1 MKIACLT
8 FMMFTCGAVAAGP
21 AYRGEL
27 IFPPQPKHCHG
38 SSIIQCPNGDLLAC
52 WFFGSGERSAN
63 DVMVQGA
70 RLKKGQ
76 TTWSPV
82 FIMADTPDVPD
93 CNPVLF
99 RDDQDRLWLFWIVV
113 VANRWEN
120 SLLKYRRAEQYQGQ
134 GPPKWSWQDVLVLG
148 PGPDFSEALEKGF
161 KELGIEQ
168 ACWGEYAPPYEE
180 MLVEAAKD
188 AYKRQRGWMTR
199 IHPVVLP
206 SGRYLLPLYSDGFN
220 VSLAAYSDDAGESWQ
235 VSAPIIGEGP
245 IQPSFVRK
253 QDGTLVA
260 YMRDSG
266 GPPQR
271 VLISNSRDDGATWSL
286 AVDTDIPNPSSSL
299 EVVALK
305 DGRWVMV
312 CNDTEEGR
320 HRLAA
325 MLSDDE
331 GQSWKWKRY
340 IENGDGSYA
349 YPSVIQTRDGM
360 IHATYSHRDKTG
372 ASIKHVAFNAEWIT
386 AGD

>member
-21 AYRGEL
+21 VYRGEL

-93 CNPVLF
+93 CNPVRF

-148 PGPDFSEALEKGF
+148 PGPDFSQALEKGF

-206 SGRYLLPLYSDGFN
+206 CGRYLLPLYSDGFN
-220 VSLAAYSDDAGESWQ
+220 VSLAAYSDDAGETWQ

-253 QDGTLVA
+253 QDGTLGCV
-260 YMRDSG
+260 
-266 GPPQR
+266 
-271 VLISNSRDDGATWSL
+271 
-286 AVDTDIPNPSSSL
+286 
-299 EVVALK
+299 
-305 DGRWVMV
+305 
-312 CNDTEEGR
+312 
-320 HRLAA
+320 
-325 MLSDDE
+325 
-331 GQSWKWKRY
+331 
-340 IENGDGSYA
+340 
-349 YPSVIQTRDGM
+349 
-360 IHATYSHRDKTG
+360 
-372 ASIKHVAFNAEWIT
+372 
-386 AGD
+386 